1 MAAFESV
8 PYQTTCSQVYGWPY
22 SGTNA
27 TTATT
32 LYFPADS
39 WAANVPLPPSAP
51 EAPRE
56 SPREAKRRRA
66 RESSRKAVLAALAA
80 LRGLRDDPD
89 PSIPPLARRGLS
101 GRPAARKRV
110 CAGSSRYRVLVN

>member
-8 PYQTTCSQVYGWPY
+8 HYAYRSPWGLGTY
-22 SGTNA
+22 SDTNA

-32 LYFPADS
+32 ITFDEWQS
-39 WAANVPLPPSAP
+39 GSNVTFSPSPP